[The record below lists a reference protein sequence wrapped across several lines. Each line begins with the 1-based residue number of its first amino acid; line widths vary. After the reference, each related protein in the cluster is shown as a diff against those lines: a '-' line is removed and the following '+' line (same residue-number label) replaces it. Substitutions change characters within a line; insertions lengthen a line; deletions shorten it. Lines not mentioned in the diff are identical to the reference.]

1 MRNMERP
8 GLGRAFLVTAILWTT
23 SLALLGCQSLPS
35 GSPGPT
41 ASTASSNS
49 PSALATPGPSA
60 SAILAAALAPLEGA
74 SEFESI
80 VTLDGAVATSLTG
93 RTVGTASTL
102 VVTTQG
108 RAVEYVRV
116 PPNAWA
122 REPGGTWLVVD
133 AEQTP
138 SSPLATLASPISLE
152 SLPGSG
158 ATTSLQATY
167 DAKALGLEG
176 DPVSVVVTID
186 GSVITFRYEKT
197 TSGRAV
203 VSTTVLRPATD
214 TAPIATPAP

>member
-1 MRNMERP
+1 MAVLCAT
-8 GLGRAFLVTAILWTT
+8 GV
-23 SLALLGCQSLPS
+23 ALLGCQSVPS
-35 GSPGPT
+35 GTAGSSVTPAASVTPT
-41 ASTASSNS
+41 VL
-49 PSALATPGPSA
+49 PTPGPSA

-138 SSPLATLASPISLE
+138 SSPLATLASPLSLE
-152 SLPGSG
+152 QVASTG
-158 ATTSLQATY
+158 ATTTLQATY

-197 TSGRAV
+197 SSGRPV

-214 TAPIATPAP
+214 IAPIAAPAI